1 MSLASYIRAMPKVE
15 LHVHLEGSI
24 RPETL
29 LMLAERNQVEL
40 PARDL
45 DSLRAWYQFRDFDHF
60 LVIYKT
66 LGKCLRTADDIE
78 LIARQFLKG
87 QAEQNIRHSEV
98 TYTAYSQYQANRIPF
113 EDQLDAI
120 NRARDWAAVELGV
133 TMGLIVDISRE
144 IPAEEGMVTAEWAIN
159 GMGRGVAA
167 LGLGGPEIGNPPEKF
182 KAAFERAFAAGL
194 PAIPHAGETVGP
206 ESIRGA
212 LDTLHAVRIGHGVR
226 CLEDSDLTAELRER
240 QIPLEVC
247 PTSNI
252 CLKVFPAIEAH
263 PLPKLMAEGLFV
275 TVNSDDPP
283 MFSTTLNEEYLLLDS
298 VFGLNAEMIEQLA
311 LNAVRV
317 SLLSEGEKRGLEDGF
332 NAEFERLRKEHHIN
346 YLGDKS

>member
-1 MSLASYIRAMPKVE
+1 MSLASYIQAMPKVE

-29 LMLAERNQVEL
+29 LMLAERNRVEL
-40 PARDL
+40 PVKDL
-45 DSLRAWYQFRDFDHF
+45 DSLRSWYEFRDFDHF

-66 LGKCLRTADDIE
+66 IGRCLKTADDIE

-113 EDQLDAI
+113 EDQLAAI
-120 NRARDWAAVELGV
+120 NRARDWAADELGV
-133 TMGLIVDISRE
+133 TMTLTVDISRE
-144 IPAEEGMVTAEWAIN
+144 LPAEEGMITANWAIS
-159 GMGRGVAA
+159 GMGRGVTA
-167 LGLGGPEIGNPPEKF
+167 LGLGGPEVGNPPEKF
-182 KAAFERAFAAGL
+182 TAAFEEAYEAGL
-194 PAIPHAGETVGP
+194 PAIPHAGEMAGP

-212 LDTLHAVRIGHGVR
+212 LDALCAMRIGHGVR
-226 CLEDSDLTAELRER
+226 CLEDADLVAELRER

-263 PLPKLMAEGLFV
+263 PLPELIAEELCV

-283 MFSTTLNEEYLLLDS
+283 MFSTTLTDEYKLLDR
-298 VFGLNAEMIEQLA
+298 VFGLDVKVIEQLA
-311 LNAVRV
+311 LNAVRA
-317 SLLSEGEKRGLEDGF
+317 SLIPEGQKKALED
-332 NAEFERLRKEHHIN
+332 EFKGEFTRLRKEH
-346 YLGDKS
+346 LD